1 MKRLE
6 NHTLAIGVASIL
18 ILAASGVATPALTAL
33 AATSSNDNNNNNNN
47 NKNDDKNNKDV
58 LRFLIDVIQCF
69 TNNDPHG
76 SNGTNYNNDNHG
88 SNNNNNNNDH
98 HNKPFTHDVKQ
109 CLYDVIDKYFPNN
122 NSNNNENNNNN
133 NNKNNNNSNNN
144 N

>member
-33 AATSSNDNNNNNNN
+33 AATSSNDNNNNNN

-88 SNNNNNNNDH
+88 
-98 HNKPFTHDVKQ
+98 KPFTHDVKQ

-144 N
+144 NN